1 MSEPV
6 MAILQHQ
13 GALSARARQSLGDVN
28 EAGVVVTRV
37 ISRAFRHLD
46 QAGPND
52 EVSAHLMR
60 DLDQMIA
67 SRRRPS

>member
-13 GALSARARQSLGDVN
+13 GALSARARKSLGDVN
-28 EAGVVVTRV
+28 EAGVVVSRV
-37 ISRAFRHLD
+37 ISRAFRHFDHAEPDAEL
-46 QAGPND
+46 
-52 EVSAHLMR
+52 SAYMMR
-60 DLDQMIA
+60 DLEQMIA